1 MRIPI
6 VTRQVFGNLAGAAL
20 AADLEKLS
28 LVPGYKG
35 LVLFSDLAG
44 EQLAILPVGP
54 AETYAR
60 LEELDG
66 ITLEGLRPLCALRL
80 GRGGEAVRLPEPPRT
95 DELARLAESLRE
107 REIYLAECERRM
119 AEVGQTLA
127 EREAILE
134 QRELALQEKER
145 DFFRRSGSVT
155 ERSASAAR
163 QA

>member
-6 VTRQVFGNLAGAAL
+6 VTRQVFGNLAGSAL
-20 AADLEKLS
+20 ADDVGNLS

-60 LEELDG
+60 IEDLDG
-66 ITLEGLRPLCALRL
+66 ITLEGLRPLCALQLDRC
-80 GRGGEAVRLPEPPRT
+80 REALRPSEPSRT

-119 AEVGQTLA
+119 AEVGQAMA

-134 QRELALQEKER
+134 QRELALREKER
-145 DFFRRSGSVT
+145 DFFRRSGEVT
-155 ERSASAAR
+155 ERSVSPAR